1 MPGIARLLSVL
12 CPAVLGLAVLAG
24 APVPASAQETGA
36 VRVAQQFG
44 IAYLPF
50 LVVRE
55 QRLIE
60 RFTREQGLPEP
71 RVEWV
76 QVSGAAA
83 MNDGLVSGTLDLV
96 SAGVGPMILV
106 WSRTR
111 ANLRVRGVVALGSMP
126 NYLLTT
132 NPAVRT
138 LADFT
143 ERDRIALPAARVG
156 FQAFVLQ
163 MAAEQ
168 SFGPGQHGR
177 LDPLVVS
184 MAHPD
189 GLAALLS
196 ARSEVTAHFTSPPY
210 SNIERRD
217 PRVHQVLSSFDVLGG
232 PHTFNVVYASGVFRD
247 ANPRTFRAI
256 VQGFDAAMAW
266 INASPHDAAELYRR
280 AEGGNL
286 TVAQIEEIITAP
298 DTRFTIVPESVM
310 RFADF
315 QFRAGLIRERPANWQ
330 ELFFPEIHD
339 RSGS

>member
-1 MPGIARLLSVL
+1 MAGLVRSLLPLL
-12 CPAVLGLAVLAG
+12 CLAVLAC
-24 APVPASAQETGA
+24 APAPAAAQETAA
-36 VRVAQQFG
+36 VRIAQQFG

-50 LVVRE
+50 IVVRE

-71 RVEWV
+71 RVEWI

-111 ANLRVRGVVALGSMP
+111 TNLRVHGVVSLGSMP
-126 NYLLTT
+126 NYLLTV
-132 NPAVRT
+132 NPAVHT
-138 LADFT
+138 LADLT

-156 FQAFVLQ
+156 FQAVVLQ

-168 SFGPGQHGR
+168 AFGPGQHGR

-189 GLAALLS
+189 GLAAMLS
-196 ARSEVTAHFTSPPY
+196 GRSEITAHFTSPPY
-210 SNIERRD
+210 SNIERQD

-232 PHTFNVVYASGVFRD
+232 PHTFNVVYAAGTFRD
-247 ANPRTFRAI
+247 ANPRTYRAV
-256 VQGFDAAMAW
+256 VQGFDAAMTW
-266 INASPHDAAELYRR
+266 INANPHDAAELYKRV
-280 AEGGNL
+280 EGGNMPL
-286 TVAQIEEIITAP
+286 TQIEEIITAP
-298 DTRFTIVPESVM
+298 DTRFTIAPERAM

-315 QFRAGLIRERPANWQ
+315 LVRSGQIRDRPERWQ
-330 ELFFPEIHD
+330 DLFFPEIHD

>member
-1 MPGIARLLSVL
+1 MT
-12 CPAVLGLAVLAG
+12 GLARALAALFVVALAAG
-24 APVPASAQETGA
+24 ASAPARAQETAA
-36 VRVAQQFG
+36 VRIAQQFG

-60 RFTREQGLPEP
+60 RFTREQGLREP

-83 MNDGLVSGTLDLV
+83 MNDGLVSGTLDFV
-96 SAGVGPMILV
+96 SAGVGPMIIV

-143 ERDRIALPAARVG
+143 ERDRIALPSAGVG
-156 FQAFVLQ
+156 FQAVVLQ

-168 SFGPGQHGR
+168 AFGPGQHRR

-210 SNIERRD
+210 SNIERQD
-217 PRVHQVLSSFDVLGG
+217 PRVRQVLSSFDVLGG
-232 PHTFNVVYASGVFRD
+232 PHTFNVVYAAGTFRD
-247 ANPRTFRAI
+247 ANPRTMRAT
-256 VQGFDAAMAW
+256 VQAFDAAMTW
-266 INASPHDAAELYRR
+266 INASPRAAAELYKRV
-280 AEGGNL
+280 EGGNL
-286 TVAQIEEIITAP
+286 SVEQIEAIITAP
-298 DTRFTIVPESVM
+298 DTRFTIEPERAM
-310 RFADF
+310 AFADF
-315 QFRAGLIRERPANWQ
+315 EFRAGVIRDRPANWQ

-339 RSGS
+339 RTGS